1 MDIMKK
7 RISLILSVILLALV
21 IVPIV
26 NVNATSNTC
35 QVSVE
40 TKMGS
45 KKLKNASRYAVNG
58 GEKVTISSSSTKAEI
73 EYITHYFV
81 TQDAETGTIT
91 KTEHYKDRNLKK
103 VGTNNQGYG
112 IYESTVIIPENP
124 VGTLVNLLVL
134 SVAANDNGSENTVTR
149 TDWQKYTLEYVEK
162 EALLDV
168 CQVSV
173 ETKMDGKKLQ
183 NESMYEVGGGE
194 KVTIRSS
201 STRAEI
207 SFITHYFVT
216 KDAKT
221 GKITKTEHYE
231 DRNLKKVGTNS
242 QGYGIYESTVIIPEK
257 PVGTLVNLMVEPVA
271 ANDDG
276 SENTI
281 TKTGWQKYTLEYIK
295 EKVEDKYTKKLT
307 VSFGTKILAEKSTTV
322 LNAGDKIVV
331 KATPADKVAYIMYV
345 WNNGEVKM
353 YSKDTLTLTIPSN
366 MKAGTY
372 KLVVNA
378 LYEDGLYVDN
388 KVESSESQIYYFEVQ
403 GTSNTEYTKKLE
415 VIYNGKTLAN
425 KSKTVVEAGDKII
438 VKATPSNKVLKMI
451 YSWNGETMEDVVDD
465 TFEFTI
471 PSNIKAG
478 TYKFVANALY
488 QDGLYV
494 DEKDEKNTVSQA
506 YTFEIKDDTKP
517 SNNRDLDIEPWME
530 ENDETEELSISLRND
545 SEEEN
550 KANKNIYALNEVVT
564 YYIDYKNGGKDI
576 DDATITLELPI
587 DFKTVDL
594 DGGKINDD
602 GEIEWTFEKGLEED
616 EAGTIIVKVKYTDL
630 KKSRDDANTIYPTAK
645 IYKGSKVKDVS
656 TVINFIIRDYDEEI
670 DIEHEPYMYGDADS
684 DTFRPDYVITRA
696 EGALVLARIYGLD
709 YTKIKESEITTKYTD
724 IDTTYFEA
732 QQAITAASK
741 AGLIN
746 GFLEDDGTYTYRPNT
761 LMTKAQ
767 FMKILACMIQE
778 GANDEDIDGLEI
790 KGLENLVKIYDD
802 AEKYYLVEGKRV
814 YTHWAI
820 EEITLL
826 ARLNMLPL
834 TEDESY
840 FKLDES
846 ITRAEVAQLI
856 NFYLLRAP
864 AEVTSKTK
872 TGFSDVSRKH
882 KLVGDIVEATR
893 KSHTFSITDEATEVE
908 E

>member
-7 RISLILSVILLALV
+7 RISLILSVILLALA

-45 KKLKNASRYAVNG
+45 KKLQNNSRYKISG
-58 GEKVTISSSSTKAEI
+58 GEKVTVRSSSTKAEI
-73 EYITHYFV
+73 EFITHYFV
-81 TQDAETGTIT
+81 TKELEKEEPTR
-91 KTEHYKDRNLKK
+91 TERYKDRDLKK

-112 IYESTVIIPENP
+112 IYESTIIIPKNP
-124 VGTLVNLLVL
+124 
-134 SVAANDNGSENTVTR
+134 A
-149 TDWQKYTLEYVEK
+149 
-162 EALLDV
+162 
-168 CQVSV
+168 
-173 ETKMDGKKLQ
+173 
-183 NESMYEVGGGE
+183 
-194 KVTIRSS
+194 
-201 STRAEI
+201 
-207 SFITHYFVT
+207 
-216 KDAKT
+216 
-221 GKITKTEHYE
+221 
-231 DRNLKKVGTNS
+231 
-242 QGYGIYESTVIIPEK
+242 
-257 PVGTLVNLMVEPVA
+257 GTLVNLMVEPVA

-281 TKTGWQKYTLEYIK
+281 TKTGWQKYILEYVSDK
-295 EKVEDKYTKKLT
+295 EPEEDTYTKKIN
-307 VSFGTKILAEKSTTV
+307 VSYETKTLSNKSTTV
-322 LNAGDKIVV
+322 VKAGDTVLVTAK
-331 KATPADKVAYIMYV
+331 PADKVTKIAYA
-345 WNNGEVKM
+345 WNGGAIQTV
-353 YSKDTLTLTIPSN
+353 SKDELEFEIPIDT
-366 MKAGTY
+366 KAGTY
-372 KLVVNA
+372 KFMVNA
-378 LYEDGLYVDN
+378 MYEDGLYVDD
-388 KVESSESQIYYFEVQ
+388 KVASKTTSQTYYFKIEEK
-403 GTSNTEYTKKLE
+403 SNTEYTKKLE
-415 VIYNGKTLAN
+415 VSYNGEILAN
-425 KSKTVVEAGDKII
+425 KSTTVVKAGEKIV
-438 VKATPSNKVLKMI
+438 VKVTPANKVSKII
-451 YSWNGETMEDVVDD
+451 YSWNGETVKSVAKD

-471 PSNIKAG
+471 PADIEAG
-478 TYKFVANALY
+478 TYKFVVNAMFE
-488 QDGLYV
+488 DGLYV
-494 DEKDEKNTVSQA
+494 DGEVAAKTVSKA
-506 YTFEIKDDTKP
+506 YTFTIKDDSKP

-545 SEEEN
+545 SEEED

-587 DFKTVDL
+587 DFKVVDL

-602 GEIEWTFEKGLEED
+602 DEIEWTFDKGLEED

-724 IDTTYFEA
+724 IDATYFEA

-840 FKLDES
+840 FKLDET